1 MMLKGICR
9 RFTSA
14 HAIALL
20 ALFVAL
26 GGSAYAVSSING
38 ALLKR
43 GSVAGSKLKKSSV
56 TSAKLAGNAVT
67 SAKIAN
73 GAVRGSDIGAG
84 AVGTTNLADS
94 AVASGKLVDGAV
106 ASSKLAG
113 SAVTG
118 AKLASDS
125 VDGSKVADGSV
136 GGGDLTPFSFSA
148 ATLQNGW
155 GSSAPVGFGKDVA
168 SFVHLRGSVL
178 NGTLGTAAF
187 QLPAGQ
193 RPAQS
198 SSFGALHLFGGNST
212 ACVVTVSTSGDVTI
226 GLLAGDTG
234 CTGTAGTYSLDGITF
249 RAG

>member
-1 MMLKGICR
+1 MLKGIGR

-43 GSVAGSKLKKSSV
+43 GSVPGSKLKKNAV
-56 TSAKLAGNAVT
+56 TSAKLASNAVT

-73 GAVRGSDIGAG
+73 GAVRAADLAAG
-84 AVGTTNLADS
+84 AVGTANLADS
-94 AVASGKLVDGAV
+94 AVASGKLADSAV
-106 ASSKLAG
+106 ASGKLAG
-113 SAVTG
+113 GAVTG
-118 AKLASDS
+118 AKLAGDS
-125 VDGSKVADGSV
+125 VDGSKVADGSI
-136 GGGDLTPFSFSA
+136 GSADLTPFSFTVP
-148 ATLQNGW
+148 TLQNGW
-155 GSSAPVGFGKDVA
+155 AGNAPVGFGKDVA
-168 SFVHLRGSVL
+168 GFVHLRGSVL

-193 RPAQS
+193 RPAQVA
-198 SSFGALHLFGGNST
+198 SFGALHLFGGNST
-212 ACVVTVSTSGDVTI
+212 ACAVTVGTSGDVQI
-226 GLLAGDTG
+226 GLLGTDTG
-234 CTGTAGTYSLDGITF
+234 CTGTVGTYSLDGITF